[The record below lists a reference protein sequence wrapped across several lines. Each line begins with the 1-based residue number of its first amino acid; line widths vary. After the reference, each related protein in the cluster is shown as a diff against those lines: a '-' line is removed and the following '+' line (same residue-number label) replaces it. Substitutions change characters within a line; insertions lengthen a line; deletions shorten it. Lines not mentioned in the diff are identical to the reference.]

1 MTEPTLKEK
10 VTGWFNSLDA
20 SRRQKVI
27 TGGAVASVLTIGSL
41 LYSASHGDAEA
52 AAAKEA
58 SADKAV
64 EMSLGKGLLQ
74 DSLGEQLG
82 GKLDEIS
89 KKQDAFNERLSAVE
103 TGTSKG
109 PPPVGA
115 VGGLD
120 DVGPPPIGEEATYPL
135 YNASSGQLP
144 PPPRMEDFGQSPGG
158 NVPASNAPIPPPQPP
173 KVIGDIGKPVEGGSA
188 LSQSSKK
195 KNRTVYLPPSFMK
208 ARLITGVL
216 ALASKDGT
224 NNPEPIILRVE
235 APAQLPNDIKANLS
249 GCFVVGNATGSLA
262 KERVEVQ
269 LVSLSCVDFKQRSV
283 VDQPIKGFLAD
294 TDSYKG
300 LSGRIV
306 TRAGAASARAFMA
319 AAFEGIGQSISVTQG
334 VQSISPLGSTV
345 TLDAEDSAKA
355 GVAGGIKGA
364 SEELKKLYVDL
375 ARQAGPVVEVGG
387 SKEVVVVIQ
396 EGVNL
401 EIKESVDVKGF

>member
-1 MTEPTLKEK
+1 MSGTSIKQRFQA
-10 VTGWFNSLDA
+10 WFNGLDA
-20 SRRQKVI
+20 NRRQKVI
-27 TGGAVASVLTIGSL
+27 TGGAIGGIITIGSL
-41 LYSASHGDAEA
+41 LFGATHGDAETQ
-52 AAAKEA
+52 AAKA
-58 SADKAV
+58 ATSDKAV

-82 GKLDEIS
+82 GKLEEIAR
-89 KKQDAFNERLSAVE
+89 KQDSLNERLSAVE
-103 TGTSKG
+103 GGTAK
-109 PPPVGA
+109 
-115 VGGLD
+115 
-120 DVGPPPIGEEATYPL
+120 GPPPIGSAGGLEEDGPPPIGSETYPL
-135 YNASSGQLP
+135 YNASSNALP
-144 PPPRMEDFGQSPGG
+144 PPPRMEDFGQAQAQAPQ
-158 NVPASNAPIPPPQPP
+158 NVNAAVPPPPPP
-173 KVIGDIGKPVEGGSA
+173 KIIGDIGKPVEGGSA
-188 LSQSSKK
+188 LTQNSKK

-269 LVSLSCVDFKQRSV
+269 LVSLSCVDFKQRSI

-300 LSGRIV
+300 LSGRVV

-319 AAFEGIGQSISVTQG
+319 AAFEGIGQSISISQG
-334 VQSISPLGSTV
+334 VQSVSPLGTTV
-345 TLDAEDSAKA
+345 TLDAEDAAKA

-387 SKEVVVVIQ
+387 SKAVVVVIQ

-401 EIKESVDVKGF
+401 EIKEAVDVKGF